1 MHGNQRWTL
10 AILPLAMVFLATLAC
25 GGFQVRVTPTA
36 GPTKTP
42 RPTAAPV
49 AEATSPAL
57 ATAARPASPTPKA
70 TPTATP
76 NSAPVLA
83 PGKTA
88 RVVADLVNVRAEAK
102 SSATKTGTLLA
113 DTVVTLRAGPIVA
126 DNLTWYQVDNGSG
139 VTGWVASGPPDSPW
153 LVPESGTAAPT
164 RSGPRLVD
172 RAIKVGDLVQVTT
185 KEGQQ
190 LTIRD
195 SAGKSGEAV
204 AHVMPGTQFTVKGG
218 PTKADGATWWQVEG
232 EEVKGW
238 TAEGDSETRWLTPVE
253 Q

>member
-10 AILPLAMVFLATLAC
+10 AILPLGMVLLAILAC

-42 RPTAAPV
+42 GPAATPV
-49 AEATSPAL
+49 AEATSVAL
-57 ATAARPASPTPKA
+57 PTAARTAGPTPKA

-83 PGKTA
+83 PGKMA
-88 RVVADLVNVRAEAK
+88 RVAADLVNVRAEAK
-102 SSATKTGTLLA
+102 SGANKTGMLLK
-113 DTVVTLRAGPIVA
+113 DSIVTLRGGPVVA

-153 LVPESGTAAPT
+153 LVPESGTPVPT
-164 RSGPRLVD
+164 RSGARLVD
-172 RAIKVGDLVQVTT
+172 RAIKVGDLIQVTT
-185 KEGQQ
+185 KEGQP
-190 LTIRD
+190 LAVRD
-195 SAGKSGEAV
+195 SASKSGEAV
-204 AHVMPGTQFTVKGG
+204 AYVMPGTQFTVKGG
-218 PTKADGATWWQVEG
+218 PTKADGATWWQIEG

-238 TAEGDSETRWLTPVE
+238 TAEGDSETRWLTPLE
-253 Q
+253 